1 MVAREI
7 KRVRNASVFRA
18 ATNSPCQH
26 QNGRDI
32 MCLTVLCCGLEPDRA
47 SLDGECQQ
55 VFAWMVVNG
64 WKGRQHMPRAVN
76 RAS

>member
-1 MVAREI
+1 
-7 KRVRNASVFRA
+7 
-18 ATNSPCQH
+18 
-26 QNGRDI
+26 
-32 MCLTVLCCGLEPDRA
+32 MCLTVLCCGLEPDRE

-55 VFAWMVVNG
+55 VFAWVVVNG

>member
-1 MVAREI
+1 
-7 KRVRNASVFRA
+7 
-18 ATNSPCQH
+18 
-26 QNGRDI
+26 
-32 MCLTVLCCGLEPDRA
+32 MCLTVLCCGLEPDRE

-55 VFAWMVVNG
+55 DFLAWVVVNG

>member
-7 KRVRNASVFRA
+7 KWVRNASVFRA

-32 MCLTVLCCGLEPDRA
+32 MRLTVLCCGLEPDRE

-55 VFAWMVVNG
+55 VSCLGGSEWLERSSAY
-64 WKGRQHMPRAVN
+64 A
-76 RAS
+76 

>member
-7 KRVRNASVFRA
+7 KWVRNASVFRA
-18 ATNSPCQH
+18 ATSSPCHH
-26 QNGRDI
+26 QSGRDI
-32 MCLTVLCCGLEPDRA
+32 MCLTVLCCGLEPDRE

-55 VFAWMVVNG
+55 VFAWVVVNG

>member
-18 ATNSPCQH
+18 ATISPCQH
-26 QNGRDI
+26 QSGRDI
-32 MCLTVLCCGLEPDRA
+32 TCLIVLCCGLEPERE

-55 VFAWMVVNG
+55 VSCLGGSEWLERSSAY
-64 WKGRQHMPRAVN
+64 A
-76 RAS
+76 